1 MNRSESWPEKL
12 DRSVLCRAQTAVS
25 SFVVLRLFLPRSAG
39 LLEEGLAGGRASPPR
54 GWAAWKGKLGEE
66 WVWGLCSLGPGSE
79 PEAGRTAPGLSDGP
93 SGRLPSLEAA
103 FTDAWPSEQ
112 GWSQVY
118 IL

>member
-12 DRSVLCRAQTAVS
+12 ALCPVSSPDIS
-25 SFVVLRLFLPRSAG
+25 SFVVLRLFLPWSAG

-79 PEAGRTAPGLSDGP
+79 PEAGRTSPGLSDGP
-93 SGRLPSLEAA
+93 LGRLPSLGAA
-103 FTDAWPSEQ
+103 FTDAWPSKQ
-112 GWSQVY
+112 GWSQVH